1 MKSFTVCICGVFCY
15 HTLHP
20 CFWKWTSGAARLS
33 VTVSV
38 FARVL
43 GGLPTYRDVAPEFG
57 HIIVIGA
64 EELGEPADG
73 PLAAF
78 VHRLISLKV
87 LVVFVDRVVGQM
99 HVELALWREKGTIRG
114 FLHYTCL
121 FYISSLI

>member
-1 MKSFTVCICGVFCY
+1 M
-15 HTLHP
+15 
-20 CFWKWTSGAARLS
+20 
-33 VTVSV
+33 SV